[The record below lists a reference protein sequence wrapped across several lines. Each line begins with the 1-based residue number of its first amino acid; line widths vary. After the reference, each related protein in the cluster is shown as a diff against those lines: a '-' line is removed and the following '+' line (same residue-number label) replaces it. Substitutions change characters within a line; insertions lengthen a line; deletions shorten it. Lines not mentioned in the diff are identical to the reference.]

1 MTATT
6 RGDALLS
13 AHSLLL
19 LTAIGVAFLHTVLGP
34 DHYLPFV
41 GMARAFHWSRV
52 RLLTITLVC
61 GVGHVLSSVVLGVL
75 GIVFGWGLA
84 HLRIVES
91 ARGQVAAY
99 GLVAF
104 GLIYFAWGMKR
115 ALRHRPH
122 EHLHV
127 HSEGNVH
134 LHTHTHERDH
144 LHIHG
149 LKERVAKSPTLW
161 MLFSIFLLGP
171 CEPLIPLLMYPAT
184 QKSWTT
190 VALVSAAFGLTTL
203 ITMSLLTVLCAAGV
217 QHLRLGRLERFTH
230 AAAGAAVAVC
240 GLAIVFLHI

>member
-1 MTATT
+1 MF
-6 RGDALLS
+6 S

-41 GMARAFHWSRV
+41 GMARAFNWSRV

-61 GVGHVLSSVVLGVL
+61 GIGHVLSSVVLGVL
-75 GIVFGWGLA
+75 GIIFGWGLS
-84 HLRIVES
+84 HLSIVES
-91 ARGQVAAY
+91 VRGRMAAY

-104 GLIYFAWGMKR
+104 GLVYFAWGMKR

-122 EHLHV
+122 EHVHLH
-127 HSEGNVH
+127 EDGNVH
-134 LHTHTHERDH
+134 LHTHTHEGAH

-149 LKERVAKSPTLW
+149 IKARVTKSPTLW
-161 MLFSIFLLGP
+161 MLFSVFLLGP

-184 QKSWTT
+184 QKSWGT
-190 VALVSAAFGLTTL
+190 VALVSVAFAITTL
-203 ITMSLLTVLCAAGV
+203 STMAVLTVLGAAGV
-217 QHLRLGRLERFTH
+217 QHLRLGRLERYTH
-230 AAAGAAVAVC
+230 AAAGATVTAC